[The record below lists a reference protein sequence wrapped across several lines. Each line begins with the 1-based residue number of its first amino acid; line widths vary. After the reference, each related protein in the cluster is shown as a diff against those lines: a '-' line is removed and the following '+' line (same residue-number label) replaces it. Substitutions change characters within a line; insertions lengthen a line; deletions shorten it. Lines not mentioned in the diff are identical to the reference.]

1 MKREVSL
8 EEISDGKLYDLNDL
22 VKVDCHDCEGCFE
35 CCCGM
40 GESIILDPFDIYRLT
55 GALGKGFE
63 QLLGAH
69 LELHV
74 VDGVILPNLRMAGE
88 RDCCT
93 FLNEEGRCSIH
104 PHRPGICRLF
114 PLGRVYENGSFQYFL
129 QTGECQK
136 KNRSKIRVKKWIDT
150 PDAGRN
156 EQFILAWHD
165 FVLDL
170 QELLTKQPDME
181 AAKKINLYVL
191 ETFFFQSW
199 DQNEDFYRQF
209 EARLAEAKRA
219 LGRA

>member
-22 VKVDCHDCEGCFE
+22 VKADCHDCEGCFE

-55 GALGKGFE
+55 GALGKSFE
-63 QLLGAH
+63 QLLNAH

-114 PLGRVYENGSFQYFL
+114 PLGRVYENGSFRYFL

-156 EQFILAWHD
+156 AQFILAWHD

-209 EARLAEAKRA
+209 EERLAEAKRA

>member
-8 EEISDGKLYDLNDL
+8 EEISDGKLYELNDL
-22 VKVDCHDCEGCFE
+22 VKADCHDCEGCFE

-40 GESIILDPFDIYRLT
+40 GESIILDPFDVYRLT
-55 GALGKGFE
+55 AALGESFE
-63 QLLGAH
+63 QLLNVR

-93 FLNEEGRCSIH
+93 FLNEKGRCSIH

-114 PLGRVYENGSFQYFL
+114 PLGRVYENGSFRYFL
-129 QTGECQK
+129 QTNECQK
-136 KNRSKIRVKKWIDT
+136 GNRSKIKVKKWIDT
-150 PDAGRN
+150 PDVRRN

-170 QELLTKQPDME
+170 QELLTGQPDME
-181 AAKKINLYVL
+181 AAKRINLYVL
-191 ETFFFQSW
+191 ETFFFKGW
-199 DQNEDFYRQF
+199 EMAEDFYAQF
-209 EARLAEAKRA
+209 ERRLAEAKTA
-219 LGRA
+219 LGRG